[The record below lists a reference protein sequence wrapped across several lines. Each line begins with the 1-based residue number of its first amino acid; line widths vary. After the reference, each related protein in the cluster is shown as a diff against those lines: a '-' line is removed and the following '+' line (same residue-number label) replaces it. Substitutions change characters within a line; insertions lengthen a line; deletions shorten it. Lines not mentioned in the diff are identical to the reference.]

1 MPLTKNQL
9 AYILSATSP
18 KNWIRPT
25 LQYAYYLAD
34 TKVVVSTDAH
44 HLHEI
49 QNIDLW
55 PDNLII
61 DDKGI
66 HTIPPTYIHKFPDY
80 LNFFPTNATTIKT
93 TLNVS
98 NIKLARDIAKVS
110 LDSFQVTLQNGII
123 KAYQPNKLNN
133 LDVLDFQVKAY
144 HHIKETPLPTIGFN
158 IDYLYQHTRY
168 IDKPHLTSISIRD
181 ELSPLVL
188 ESTIDRHPVRTLIM
202 PIKI

>member
-1 MPLTKNQL
+1 MQLTKNQL
-9 AYILSATSP
+9 AYILSATSE

-34 TKVVVSTDAH
+34 TKVVVSTDAY

-49 QNIDLW
+49 QNVDLW
-55 PDNLII
+55 TENLII

-66 HTIPPTYIHKFPDY
+66 HTIPQTYIHKFPDY
-80 LNFFPTNATTIKT
+80 LHFFPTDSTTIKA

-110 LDSFQVTLQNGII
+110 LESFQVKLTNGII
-123 KAYQPNKLNN
+123 KAYQPDKLKN
-133 LDVLDFQVKAY
+133 LDALDFQVKAY
-144 HHIKETPLPTIGFN
+144 HHIEDTPLPTIGFN

-168 IDKPHLTSISIRD
+168 IDKPHITSISIKNER
-181 ELSPLVL
+181 SPIVL

-202 PIKI
+202 PLKI